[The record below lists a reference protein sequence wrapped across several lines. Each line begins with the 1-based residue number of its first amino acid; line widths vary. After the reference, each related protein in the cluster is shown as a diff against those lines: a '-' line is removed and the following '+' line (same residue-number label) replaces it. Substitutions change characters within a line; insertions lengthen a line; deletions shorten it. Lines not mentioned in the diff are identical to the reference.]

1 MCVCT
6 LTTPYAAFL
15 FQIHSLNSGP
25 CVRKRIQMTKLFVV
39 GARTDDRAFL
49 EFSHVR
55 TLTVAILIPNSHC
68 RTCSVAD
75 TNMYN
80 ECLDLT
86 SAFVM
91 SVMRT
96 DRVNLLPMDLYMCM
110 YINHPIRCIPVPNSQ
125 LTNS

>member
-1 MCVCT
+1 MYINHPIRCIPVPISQFE
-6 LTTPYAAFL
+6 LT
-15 FQIHSLNSGP
+15 GP
-25 CVRKRIQMTKLFVV
+25 CVRKRIQMTKLFLV

-55 TLTVAILIPNSHC
+55 IRYGRAILIPNSHC
-68 RTCSVAD
+68 RTCSFTD

-86 SAFVM
+86 GAFVM

-96 DRVNLLPMDLYMCM
+96 DRVNLLPVDLYVCM
-110 YINHPIRCIPVPNSQ
+110 YINHPIRCIPVSNSQ
-125 LTNS
+125 LTNN